1 LLCSCRALPCPAS
14 WTQRSGGVA
23 WDGLAAKEFS
33 PFLLSTWV
41 LAWWRTVA
49 EVRGMRVAV
58 LWRDGQLVAGLP
70 LQVGPRGWEAPV
82 EHGTPPFYGM
92 VAADDAARRQPDG
105 SCAWRAAIPSRRGD
119 AGVPVHRHHRILRGR
134 RVEGENGSAL
144 AHHPKMGRFFAE
156 FARNF
161 HTAGMLRFSE
171 LMIDEQLAA
180 VAVSV
185 IHQERCYTLKIAYE
199 FSGSEEEYERRFA
212 TGKRDRRR
220 ARVYRPNP
228 AGGTRYVYR
237 RRLRPLLRDIRRTA
251 SRGSAATA
259 P

>member
-1 LLCSCRALPCPAS
+1 MMLRALRADDPALES
-14 WTQRSGGVA
+14 LMEAARGARRFRLAEEMPACLFTDTTGSFEDYRAGMSPKVRSELGRLKRKAAREHDLQLKV
-23 WDGLAAKEFS
+23 LAAPHDLEAQW
-33 PFLLSTWV
+33 L
-41 LAWWRTVA
+41 
-49 EVRGMRVAV
+49 G
-58 LWRDGQLVAGLP
+58 LVELEAAG
-70 LQVGPRGWEAPV
+70 WK
-82 EHGTPPFYGM
+82 
-92 VAADDAARRQPDG
+92 
-105 SCAWRAAIPSRRGD
+105 
-119 AGVPVHRHHRILRGR
+119 
-134 RVEGENGSAL
+134 GESGSAL
-144 AHHPKMGRFFAE
+144 ARHPKMGRFFAE

-171 LMIDEQLAA
+171 LMIDERLAA
-180 VAVSV
+180 VALSV
-185 IHQERCYTLKIAYE
+185 IHQERCYTLKVAYDEQRRRLGPGFILLLAMIERCFELRLDAYE

-220 ARVYRPNP
+220 VRVYRPNP